1 MRAIRTC
8 PVKRLVIDR
17 CLETIIQE
25 LSIVPRTLLKLA
37 LRSEHDIKVMYFQYY
52 ITLICKTCHA
62 TIRDDIIYNGCLCGR
77 GRMVVDI
84 SSTHGYRHLQVGI

>member
-1 MRAIRTC
+1 M
-8 PVKRLVIDR
+8 KRLVIDR

-62 TIRDDIIYNGCLCGR
+62 TIRDDICSVIYNGCLCGH

-84 SSTHGYRHLQVGI
+84 YSTHGYRHMQVGI